1 MILKEKNIFD
11 CQVCLERRSESLFVV
26 SVRKEGLLS
35 FVRAYNSLGSARRS
49 YNNWCIKISDIYS
62 EV

>member
-1 MILKEKNIFD
+1 MVLKEKNIVD
-11 CQVCLERRSESLFVV
+11 CQITLERRCESLYVV

-35 FVRAYNSLGSARRS
+35 FVRAYNSLNSARRS
-49 YNNWCIKISDIYS
+49 YNNWCIKIADIYS